1 MRHSSCQCRVG
12 VLRYIHVVRTL
23 SVGRIH
29 AESYDL
35 CYIDTGGSLDTASI
49 FIHGNDR

>member
-1 MRHSSCQCRVG
+1 MG
-12 VLRYIHVVRTL
+12 VLHTCSSYFA
-23 SVGRIH
+23 SGKDIH

-35 CYIDTGGSLDTASI
+35 CYIDTYSRQGGSLGAASI